1 MRGSGIGLLALA
13 LVSVCACG
21 RKNEQQPEQ
30 VGETTTTSGPSEAQ
44 RTKEEAQNL
53 PPAVPIA
60 PSAEEKAKEEQA
72 KKAEEAKKAE
82 HAKKAHK
89 TNAAVHRKLTTKKI
103 PKGEEPTS
111 VTTITTVEIE
121 TGPRRPQ
128 PQEPSKY
135 PATPPGGAPLP
146 SIEAG
151 QHGQYVNQST
161 VFGNGQSGTYTDNQ
175 GTYGGRATWGTG
187 KGAPGNAR

>member
-13 LVSVCACG
+13 LVSVSACA
-21 RKNEQQPEQ
+21 RKNEQQPER

-44 RTKEEAQNL
+44 RTKEEAQNV

-60 PSAEEKAKEEQA
+60 PSAETEAKREQPA
-72 KKAEEAKKAE
+72 KTEAKKPE
-82 HAKKAHK
+82 HAHKARE
-89 TNAAVHRKLTTKKI
+89 TNTAVRRKLTTKKVE
-103 PKGEEPTS
+103 KGEEPTS

-121 TGPRRPQ
+121 TVPRRPQ
-128 PQEPSKY
+128 PQEPSKH
-135 PATPPGGAPLP
+135 PATPPGGSPLP
-146 SIEAG
+146 SIEPG
-151 QHGQYVNQST
+151 PHGQYINQST

-187 KGAPGNAR
+187 KGAPSNAR